1 VNSAIV
7 ALINAKGGSGATT
20 ISVELARQLR
30 RTGSVAVVDGD
41 LSGRRNMAV
50 ILDAVRQLDG
60 ARTNAAFSVVQTGG
74 LTVVEMTDTLDNSFL
89 LRQDEVDQLVDAL
102 SHHDV
107 ILIDVPVPFAAAVRP
122 FIARASRFVV
132 VLEPNL
138 LGTAAARTLFG
149 DLARFGIPISRLS
162 IITNLRGG
170 RAEIGQREL
179 ERALGAPLLGEVPP
193 KGDRNFARAIETIA
207 KRVSAIAPE
216 PPLEN
221 LRPSSSAPNSQRN
234 GSTPSA
240 PPKAS
245 SGSGTQS
252 SSMGG
257 RIPTVVPGAG
267 PPTGR
272 DKLKA
277 EIHEQLSRKIDFL
290 AASRAHTDAQ
300 KAAELRAQIGEL
312 AATIIGDHPEVG
324 SAEESS
330 QIRQEIIDEVLG
342 YGPLEDLMRDST
354 VSEIMVNGPS
364 SIYVERAGLLTLTN
378 KRFSDERQLRLVIER
393 IVAPLGRRI
402 DESSPMVD
410 ARLPDGSRVNAII
423 EPIALNGATL
433 TIRRFGTRRLEVEDL
448 VRLGAVS
455 AESVDLLRAMVQARL
470 NIVVSGGTGSG
481 KTTFLN
487 VLSGFIPN
495 TERIVTIE
503 DAAELMLRQE
513 HVVRL
518 ETRPANLEGLGQ
530 VTIRDLVKN
539 SLRMRPDRIVV
550 GECRGGEALDMLQ
563 AMNTGHDG
571 SLTTVHANSPRDACS
586 RLETLVMMAG
596 FDLPV
601 RAIREQI
608 AGAVDVVV
616 QTSRMRDGSRKVT
629 SISEIVGMEGDTVTM
644 QEIVRYQQ
652 RGLDLDQRV
661 VGEFQFTGVQPQF
674 AHRFEELGIDFDVR
688 ELARLPMATG
698 GLW

>member
-1 VNSAIV
+1 VDSVIV

-30 RTGSVAVVDGD
+30 RTGSVAIVDGD

-60 ARTNAAFSVVQTGG
+60 ARSTSAFSVVQTGG

-107 ILIDVPVPFAAAVRP
+107 ILIDVPVPFASAVRP

-149 DLARFGIPISRLS
+149 DLTRFGIPISRLS

-179 ERALGAPLLGEVPP
+179 ERALGAPIVGEVPP
-193 KGDRNFARAIETIA
+193 KGDRNFARAIETVA
-207 KRVSAIAPE
+207 KRLSSIPAE
-216 PPLEN
+216 PPIEN
-221 LRPSSSAPNSQRN
+221 LRPSSNTPQPSGEGRKQSTGQN
-234 GSTPSA
+234 GQ
-240 PPKAS
+240 AS
-245 SGSGTQS
+245 SNGQGGMSSLLPGSGPAS
-252 SSMGG
+252 
-257 RIPTVVPGAG
+257 A
-267 PPTGR
+267 R
-272 DKLKA
+272 DKLKV
-277 EIHEQLSRKIDFL
+277 EIHEQLSKKIDFL
-290 AASRAHTDAQ
+290 AASRAHTDAG
-300 KAAELRAQIGEL
+300 KAAELRSQIGEL
-312 AATIIGDHPEVG
+312 ASQIIAEHPEVG

-342 YGPLEDLMRDST
+342 YGPLEDLMRDSG
-354 VSEIMVNGPS
+354 VSEIMVNGPN
-364 SIYVERAGLLTLTN
+364 SIYVERGGLLTLTN
-378 KRFSDERQLRLVIER
+378 KTFLDDRQLRLVIER

-433 TIRRFGTRRLEVEDL
+433 TIRRFGTRRLDIDDL
-448 VRLGAVS
+448 VRLGAIS
-455 AESVDLLRAMVQARL
+455 AESVDLLRAMVQAHL
-470 NIVVSGGTGSG
+470 NIIVSGGTGSG

-487 VLSGFIPN
+487 ILSGFIPN
-495 TERIVTIE
+495 TERIITIE

-518 ETRPANLEGLGQ
+518 ETRPPNLEGLGQ
-530 VTIRDLVKN
+530 ISIRDLVRN

-571 SLTTVHANSPRDACS
+571 SLTTVHANTPRDACS
-586 RLETLVMMAG
+586 RLEVLVMMAG

-608 AGAVDVVV
+608 AGAVDVIV
-616 QTSRMRDGSRKVT
+616 QCARLRDGSRKVI
-629 SISEIVGMEGDTVTM
+629 SISEVVGMEGETVTM

-652 RGLDLDQRV
+652 KGLDLDQRV

-674 AHRFEELGIDFDVR
+674 ANRFEEMGIDFDVR
-688 ELARLPMATG
+688 ELARLPMSSG
-698 GLW
+698 GVW

>member
-1 VNSAIV
+1 MDSVIV

-30 RTGSVAVVDGD
+30 RTGSVAIVDGD

-60 ARTNAAFSVVQTGG
+60 ARSTSAFSVVQTGG

-107 ILIDVPVPFAAAVRP
+107 ILIDVPVPFASAVRP

-149 DLARFGIPISRLS
+149 DLTRFGIPISRLS

-179 ERALGAPLLGEVPP
+179 ERALGAPIVGEVPP
-193 KGDRNFARAIETIA
+193 KGDRNFARAIETVA
-207 KRVSAIAPE
+207 KRLSSIPAE
-216 PPLEN
+216 PPIEN
-221 LRPSSSAPNSQRN
+221 LRPSSNTPQPSGEGRKQSTGQN
-234 GSTPSA
+234 GQ
-240 PPKAS
+240 AS
-245 SGSGTQS
+245 SNGQGGMSSLLPGSGPAS
-252 SSMGG
+252 
-257 RIPTVVPGAG
+257 A
-267 PPTGR
+267 R
-272 DKLKA
+272 DKLKV
-277 EIHEQLSRKIDFL
+277 EIHEQLSKKIDFL
-290 AASRAHTDAQ
+290 AASRAHTDAG
-300 KAAELRAQIGEL
+300 KAAELRSQIGEL
-312 AATIIGDHPEVG
+312 ASQIIAEHPEVG

-342 YGPLEDLMRDST
+342 YGPLEDLMRDSG
-354 VSEIMVNGPS
+354 VSEIMVNGPN
-364 SIYVERAGLLTLTN
+364 SIYVERGGLLTLTN
-378 KRFSDERQLRLVIER
+378 KTFLDDRQLRLVIER

-433 TIRRFGTRRLEVEDL
+433 TIRRFGTRRLDIDDL
-448 VRLGAVS
+448 VRLGAIS
-455 AESVDLLRAMVQARL
+455 AESVDLLRAMVQAHL
-470 NIVVSGGTGSG
+470 NIIVSGGTGSG

-487 VLSGFIPN
+487 ILSGFIPN
-495 TERIVTIE
+495 TERIITIE

-518 ETRPANLEGLGQ
+518 ETRPPNLEGLGQ
-530 VTIRDLVKN
+530 ISIRDLVRN

-571 SLTTVHANSPRDACS
+571 SLTTVHANTPRDACS
-586 RLETLVMMAG
+586 RLEVLVMMAG

-608 AGAVDVVV
+608 AGAVDVIV
-616 QTSRMRDGSRKVT
+616 QCARLRDGSRKVI
-629 SISEIVGMEGDTVTM
+629 SISEVVGMEGETVTM

-652 RGLDLDQRV
+652 KGLDLDQRV

-674 AHRFEELGIDFDVR
+674 ANRFEEMGIDFDVR
-688 ELARLPMATG
+688 ELARLPMSSG
-698 GLW
+698 GVW